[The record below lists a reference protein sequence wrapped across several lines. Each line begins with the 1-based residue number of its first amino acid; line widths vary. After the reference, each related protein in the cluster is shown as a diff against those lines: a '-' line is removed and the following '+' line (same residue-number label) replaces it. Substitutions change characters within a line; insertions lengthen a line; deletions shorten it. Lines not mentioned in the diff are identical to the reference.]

1 MKRAGPRQWIEAV
14 IAWSVYQLFRAI
26 PLDAASFLGGWLG
39 RQIGYRLPLT
49 RLARSNLSKA
59 YPELDEDA
67 RERLLLQMW
76 DNLGRTAAEFPHMDS
91 ILVGTGGRIEVVGA
105 EHITAATAHS
115 RGVAFFSAHCG
126 NWELFGPA
134 AAELGI
140 KLNLVYR
147 APNNPLLGWMFTGR
161 GNIGAEMIPK
171 GPRGARRALELL
183 REGKPIGMLMDQKMN
198 DGIAVPFFG
207 REAMTAPALAQ
218 FALKF
223 GCLIVP
229 SHIVRLGGAHFRL
242 VIEPP
247 LTLPATT
254 DRHEAILTV
263 MTEVNRIIESWIRSH
278 PDQWLWVHRRWSS

>member
-115 RGVAFFSAHCG
+115 RGVAANTAAPCVTVASA
-126 NWELFGPA
+126 
-134 AAELGI
+134 
-140 KLNLVYR
+140 
-147 APNNPLLGWMFTGR
+147 
-161 GNIGAEMIPK
+161 
-171 GPRGARRALELL
+171 
-183 REGKPIGMLMDQKMN
+183 
-198 DGIAVPFFG
+198 
-207 REAMTAPALAQ
+207 
-218 FALKF
+218 
-223 GCLIVP
+223 
-229 SHIVRLGGAHFRL
+229 
-242 VIEPP
+242 
-247 LTLPATT
+247 
-254 DRHEAILTV
+254 
-263 MTEVNRIIESWIRSH
+263 
-278 PDQWLWVHRRWSS
+278 